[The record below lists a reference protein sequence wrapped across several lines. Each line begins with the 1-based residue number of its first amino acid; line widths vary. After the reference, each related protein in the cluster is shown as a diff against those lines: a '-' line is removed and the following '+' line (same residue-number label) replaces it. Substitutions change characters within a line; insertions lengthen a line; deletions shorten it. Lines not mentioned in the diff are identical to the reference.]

1 MKLVFLC
8 IILSISVF
16 LHAQQDFQKIV
27 TNQSDLKQLREKF
40 KNNKFVFQPKEKDIS
55 VFDRY
60 VNGNRKLID
69 SIDVILKSGNE
80 ETKKLLVRS
89 MLDKPPSFKFDK
101 EIQNV
106 VLNNLS
112 CDDTNLIWLVGRNKF
127 NRFVEKFESKLP
139 LFSDD
144 CQADMLYWMG
154 VDGTSKIGFTYLK
167 QLLTSSK
174 TDHYKYSNRLPDALY
189 CYMKSPNESVKNM
202 AVDLALEIYSSKI
215 IYKYLVKE
223 DQFTAKD
230 FEEKL
235 LFNILTSGS
244 KKSVPLAKSLYEQK
258 THQQDALTALILNDH
273 KKYRN
278 ELALKINTAGRYEF
292 SKAAVFYLNTSSDI
306 SIIPILIEKY
316 FKSKPH
322 DCANFFVTHNL
333 QKELEMSLF
342 RINDKLYIEKVKEE
356 LKIRN
361 KSAYDVTLDI
371 YKMGI
376 LKESDTLQ
384 YAKNIINSQKENQLS
399 IDDKIEPYTYLI
411 YQSPINSNYAWE
423 SSDFPILYEEIF
435 FHALKLSENDLGKA
449 QIYSISTLN
458 DDSSLA
464 VHEIFVD
471 FGEIGLNAVHV
482 SNSISPDQKFIFDF
496 LNLIPTKN
504 NSEKKFFHEYFS
516 DSTMVIYANDTV
528 YNEYS
533 SYLKSFYKY

>member
-1 MKLVFLC
+1 MKLGFLC

-27 TNQSDLKQLREKF
+27 TSQSDLKQLREKF
-40 KNNKFVFQPKEKDIS
+40 KNNKFVFEPKEKDIS

-60 VNGNRKLID
+60 VKGNIKMID
-69 SIDVILKSGNE
+69 SIDVILKSENE
-80 ETKKLLVRS
+80 ESKKLLVRS
-89 MLDKPPSFKFDK
+89 MLDKPPSFKFEK
-101 EIQNV
+101 EIQNIII
-106 VLNNLS
+106 NNLS
-112 CDDTNLIWLVGRNKF
+112 CDETYLIWLVGRNKF
-127 NRFVEKFESKLP
+127 NRYIEIFESKLST
-139 LFSDD
+139 FSVS
-144 CQADMLYWMG
+144 CQVDMLYWMG
-154 VDGTSKIGFTYLK
+154 EDGTSKIGFTYLK
-167 QLLTSSK
+167 KLLVPSK
-174 TDHYKYSNRLPDALY
+174 IDQYEHHYWLPNALY
-189 CYMKSPNESVKNM
+189 AYMKSPNESVKNM
-202 AVDLALEIYSSKI
+202 AVDLALEIYSSKM

-223 DQFTAKD
+223 DQSAAKE
-230 FEEKL
+230 FESNL
-235 LFNILTSGS
+235 LHHILTSGS
-244 KKSVPLAKSLYEQK
+244 KKSIPLAKSLYEQE
-258 THQQDALTALILNDH
+258 THQQDALTALILGDH

-278 ELALKINTAGRYEF
+278 ELFSKINTAGRYEF

-384 YAKNIINSQKENQLS
+384 YAKNIINYQKENQLS